1 VGEIEVMSEREE
13 IPRTTQYERDRAQ
26 AVHSLD
32 DETRLHADP
41 DESEVVQG
49 AGGDIRRPNAEDRGG
64 DVLGGHSVDD
74 ELADRDVL
82 DSPDDADAGPA
93 DEGRESA

>member
-1 VGEIEVMSEREE
+1 MSERNE
-13 IPRTTQYERDRAQ
+13 IPRTTPQERDRAQ

-41 DESEVVQG
+41 DETDVVQG
-49 AGGDIRRPNAEDRGG
+49 AGGDIMRPSAADRGG
-64 DVLGGHSVDD
+64 DALGDESGNDD
-74 ELADRDVL
+74 LTDRDVL
-82 DSPDDADAGPA
+82 DSPDDADAELA

>member
-1 VGEIEVMSEREE
+1 MTEREE
-13 IPRTTQYERDRAQ
+13 IPRTTQHERDRAQ

-49 AGGDIRRPNAEDRGG
+49 AGGDIRQPAAEDRGG
-64 DVLGGHSVDD
+64 DVLDGESAGEDLPD
-74 ELADRDVL
+74 WEVL
-82 DSPDDADAGPA
+82 DSPDDADARLA
-93 DEGRESA
+93 DEDRDSA